1 MSKNTINF
9 QKRTY
14 DEIFLSLLIDGYKEG
29 LLSTDTDFIDY
40 IQNTEDIENILILDY
55 SIIAYQLSIFY
66 QDAEKIYQSKDL
78 NLAVGVDLDNIG
90 KEKGI
95 TRPKASYPE
104 TLVTFYRKTE
114 GSNEIIIPK
123 GTRIGNYKTN
133 TPIYQTLETKS
144 IPSLKNENDNFTIN
158 GKTYPY
164 TQINCRCQTPGY
176 DGRVNTGELTEII
189 DNFTAQDTVYCI
201 NTKGSS
207 GGRPEYND
215 EKYRELLKKWAKV
228 FQRGNLNC
236 YIDYLERLDGIDSYF
251 IIPKWNYPGTI
262 KIVVD
267 PPTIELINRIQED
280 CQNIIGLCKE
290 AITVVG
296 AKEKNISINCICNVD
311 IDEIIPYSQVQ
322 KDNIAEKVK
331 QAIYEYIM
339 GYEDNIENI
348 HYTGLLIGQDFIP
361 YKCGVYVGDKIKE
374 IKDISFLNTNTPYE
388 TDTNGKTIYNPANN
402 IPIASEE
409 IATVNLDD
417 IYVTVQ

>member
-144 IPSLKNENDNFTIN
+144 IPSLKN
-158 GKTYPY
+158 
-164 TQINCRCQTPGY
+164 
-176 DGRVNTGELTEII
+176 
-189 DNFTAQDTVYCI
+189 
-201 NTKGSS
+201 
-207 GGRPEYND
+207 
-215 EKYRELLKKWAKV
+215 
-228 FQRGNLNC
+228 
-236 YIDYLERLDGIDSYF
+236 
-251 IIPKWNYPGTI
+251 
-262 KIVVD
+262 
-267 PPTIELINRIQED
+267 
-280 CQNIIGLCKE
+280 
-290 AITVVG
+290 
-296 AKEKNISINCICNVD
+296 
-311 IDEIIPYSQVQ
+311 
-322 KDNIAEKVK
+322 
-331 QAIYEYIM
+331 
-339 GYEDNIENI
+339 
-348 HYTGLLIGQDFIP
+348 
-361 YKCGVYVGDKIKE
+361 
-374 IKDISFLNTNTPYE
+374 
-388 TDTNGKTIYNPANN
+388 
-402 IPIASEE
+402 
-409 IATVNLDD
+409 
-417 IYVTVQ
+417 